1 MTHGHRIPKAVPPSE
16 AGLRS
21 ALHQIIASVD
31 RLFKGHVNCVG
42 EITLTAGTT
51 TVLTYPELHAEKGIF
66 FMPKSAAAA
75 VIHPSIWAVC
85 GQGTAT
91 ITHATA
97 AGTETYRWAAF

>member
-1 MTHGHRIPKAVPPSE
+1 MPATA
-16 AGLRS
+16 AGFKS
-21 ALHQIIASVD
+21 ALHQIITAVD

-51 TVLTYPELHAEKGIF
+51 TVLTYPELHSEKGIF

-75 VIHPSIWAVC
+75 ALYTSSAFRCAVT
-85 GQGTAT
+85 QGSAT
-91 ITHATA
+91 ITHASA